1 MNIRD
6 ELLKEHSKR
15 QTMKVVAFVG
25 DDKERFAEL
34 MKLFLGPVYRESQR
48 AAWAVN
54 YCAERNKQLIKP
66 YFAKLIEQ
74 LERDDVHVAV
84 RRNVVRALQFIDI
97 PKRLEG
103 RVFDAC
109 YNLLADPEQPVAVR
123 CFSMTVAAKLA
134 KDEPELLKELRLIAT
149 KHPQALTA
157 GLLAAGMDVF
167 LLGPVPTPAVA
178 MLTRSMRADLGVMI
192 SASHNPYFDNGIK
205 IFGPDGY
212 KLSDEQELQIERMVE
227 SPEAIP
233 VANSDEIG
241 RATRIEDAGARY
253 IEFAKRTYPRDS
265 NLDGL
270 RIVIDTA
277 HGASYKTAP
286 TALWELGA
294 EIIRIGDAPNGFNI
308 NEKCGS
314 TAPQVMCEKVR
325 ETRADIGIALDGD
338 ADRVMISDEQGQVI
352 DGDQLMA
359 LVTKSLHERGQ
370 LQGGGLVATVMSN
383 LGLERFLSA
392 QGLSLARTKVGD
404 RYVVEH
410 MRAHGFNVG
419 GEQSGHI
426 ILSDFSTTGDGL
438 LAALQVLAEVK
449 RAGKPVSEVCKMFE
463 PVPQVLKNVKFKSG
477 KPLDDAQVKSAI
489 AEATSRLGNAGRLVI
504 RPSGTEPLI
513 RVMAEGDDAR
523 LVNAVVDELCGVISK
538 AAA

>member
-1 MNIRD
+1 MSRKHFGTD
-6 ELLKEHSKR
+6 GVR
-15 QTMKVVAFVG
+15 G
-25 DDKERFAEL
+25 
-34 MKLFLGPVYRESQR
+34 R
-48 AAWAVN
+48 AN
-54 YCAERNKQLIKP
+54 S
-66 YFAKLIEQ
+66 
-74 LERDDVHVAV
+74 
-84 RRNVVRALQFIDI
+84 
-97 PKRLEG
+97 G
-103 RVFDAC
+103 
-109 YNLLADPEQPVAVR
+109 
-123 CFSMTVAAKLA
+123 SMTADMVLKIGMAAGNLYRRGSHRHRVVIG
-134 KDEPELLKELRLIAT
+134 KDTRLSGYMIE
-149 KHPQALTA
+149 QALTA

-212 KLSDEQELQIERMVE
+212 KLSDEQELKIERMVDG
-227 SPEAIP
+227 PDAIP
-233 VANSDEIG
+233 VAGSDEIG

-277 HGASYKTAP
+277 HGASYRTAP
-286 TALWELGA
+286 TALWELVA
-294 EIIRIGDAPNGFNI
+294 EIIRIGDAPNGTNI

-314 TAPQVMCEKVR
+314 TAPHVMCEKVR

-359 LVTKSLHERGQ
+359 LITKSLHERGH
-370 LQGGGLVATVMSN
+370 LKGGGLVATVMSN

-392 QGLSLARTKVGD
+392 RGLSLARTKVGD

-489 AEATSRLGNAGRLVI
+489 ADAMSRLGNTGRLVI

-523 LVNAVVDELCGVISK
+523 LINAVVDELCGVISK

>member
-1 MNIRD
+1 MSRKYFGTDGVRGKANSGAMTAD
-6 ELLKEHSKR
+6 LVLKIGMAAGNLYRRGSHR
-15 QTMKVVAFVG
+15 HRVVIG
-25 DDKERFAEL
+25 KDTRL
-34 MKLFLGPVYRESQR
+34 SGYM
-48 AAWAVN
+48 
-54 YCAERNKQLIKP
+54 
-66 YFAKLIEQ
+66 IE
-74 LERDDVHVAV
+74 
-84 RRNVVRALQFIDI
+84 
-97 PKRLEG
+97 
-103 RVFDAC
+103 
-109 YNLLADPEQPVAVR
+109 
-123 CFSMTVAAKLA
+123 
-134 KDEPELLKELRLIAT
+134 
-149 KHPQALTA
+149 QALTA

-192 SASHNPYFDNGIK
+192 SASHNPYYDNGIK

-212 KLSDEQELQIERMVE
+212 KLSDEQELKIEGMVE

-265 NLDGL
+265 SLDGL

-277 HGASYKTAP
+277 HGASYRTAP

-314 TAPQVMCEKVR
+314 TSPQLMCEKVR

-370 LQGGGLVATVMSN
+370 LEGGGLVATVMSN

-392 QGLSLARTKVGD
+392 QGLTLARTKVGD

-477 KPLDDAQVKSAI
+477 KPLDDAQVKTAI
-489 AEATSRLGNAGRLVI
+489 AEATSRLGNSGRLVI